1 MAQLDARQIGDQVV
15 AGSTP
20 VGSILL
26 WRFDHEIFSMVISSP
41 VRSTRRAIV
50 VTPVVHVCVCV
61 CVPVPVTLC

>member
-26 WRFDHEIFSMVISSP
+26 WRFDHEIFSMVILSFQLIQKGHLSLSDERMCILPLTKP
-41 VRSTRRAIV
+41 VQ
-50 VTPVVHVCVCV
+50 
-61 CVPVPVTLC
+61 